1 MNFPARPTRRTLAA
15 LLTAPLLL
23 AAAACGGEGSASSDP
38 SEAADGGGVAD
49 ELRLG
54 YFANLTHAP
63 ALIGVQ
69 EGLFAEELGDTKLT
83 TQVFNAGPDVVEAV
97 FAGALDAS
105 YIGPSPT
112 INAYGQSEGDAV
124 RIIAGAASGGAQLVV
139 REGIDSPE
147 DLKGTTLASPQ
158 LGNTQ
163 DVALRSWLTEE
174 GLENSIEGGGDV
186 TITPT
191 PNADTLNLFKAGDI
205 DGAWLPE
212 PWASRLVLEAGAS
225 VLVDERDL
233 WPDGEFVT
241 THLIVR
247 TEFLEEYPETVEAL
261 LRGHVAAVQFA
272 TDDEA
277 AAKASV
283 NAALEASGS
292 SALPAEV
299 LDRAWSG
306 LSVTYDPI
314 ASALKQSAENG
325 VAAGTTEKEVDL
337 DGIYDLRPLNAVLED
352 QGLEPVSAGGLG
364 DE

>member
-1 MNFPARPTRRTLAA
+1 MNSLAPSLRRTLAA
-15 LLTAPLLL
+15 LAAAPLLL
-23 AAAACGGEGSASSDP
+23 AAAACGGSGSASTDAAP
-38 SEAADGGGVAD
+38 AADGGGVAD

-69 EGLFAEELGDTKLT
+69 EGLFAEELGDTELT
-83 TQVFNAGPDVVEAV
+83 TQVFNAGPDVVEAI

-139 REGIDSPE
+139 REGIESPE
-147 DLKGTTLASPQ
+147 DLKGTTLATPQ

-186 TITPT
+186 TIAPT
-191 PNADTLNLFKAGDI
+191 PNADTLNLFKAGEI

-212 PWASRLVLEAGAS
+212 PWASRLVVEAGAS

-247 TEFLEEYPETVEAL
+247 TEFLEQYPETVAAL
-261 LRGHVAAVQFA
+261 LRGHVAAVDFA
-272 TDDEA
+272 NGDA
-277 AAKASV
+277 AVAKASV
-283 NAALEASGS
+283 NAALDVAGS

-299 LDRAWSG
+299 LDRAWGNLTATS
-306 LSVTYDPI
+306 DPI
-314 ASALKQSAENG
+314 ASALEKSAKDG
-325 VAAGTTEKEVDL
+325 FAAGTTETEVDL
-337 DGIYDLRPLNAVLED
+337 AGIYDLRPLNAVLD
-352 QGLEPVSAGGLG
+352 DLGHDRVSAGGLG
-364 DE
+364 EE

>member
-1 MNFPARPTRRTLAA
+1 MNSLAPSLRRTLAA
-15 LLTAPLLL
+15 LAAAPLVL
-23 AAAACGGEGSASSDP
+23 AAAACGGEGSASDDP
-38 SEAADGGGVAD
+38 APAAEGGGAVAD

-69 EGLFAEELGDTKLT
+69 EGLFAEELGDTTLT
-83 TQVFNAGPDVVEAV
+83 TQVFNAGPDVVEAI

-139 REGIDSPE
+139 REGIESPD
-147 DLKGTTLASPQ
+147 DLKGTTLATPQ

-163 DVALRSWLTEE
+163 DVALRTWLTEE

-186 TITPT
+186 TIAPT
-191 PNADTLNLFKAGDI
+191 PNADTLNLFKAGEI

-212 PWASRLVLEAGAS
+212 PWASRLVIEAGAS

-247 TEFLEEYPETVEAL
+247 TEFL
-261 LRGHVAAVQFA
+261 
-272 TDDEA
+272 
-277 AAKASV
+277 
-283 NAALEASGS
+283 
-292 SALPAEV
+292 
-299 LDRAWSG
+299 
-306 LSVTYDPI
+306 
-314 ASALKQSAENG
+314 
-325 VAAGTTEKEVDL
+325 
-337 DGIYDLRPLNAVLED
+337 
-352 QGLEPVSAGGLG
+352 
-364 DE
+364 